1 MQSIALP
8 GGGTWLA
15 PAAPARSLTAL
26 TEVPD
31 GKCSASPEALHD
43 VQGQH
48 HPQEQICHSQ
58 ASGART
64 WSLTM
69 LAKGVTLPCPAALD
83 SGGP

>member
-26 TEVPD
+26 RRSQT
-31 GKCSASPEALHD
+31 GK
-43 VQGQH
+43 GQY

-69 LAKGVTLPCPAALD
+69 LAEGVTLPCPAALD